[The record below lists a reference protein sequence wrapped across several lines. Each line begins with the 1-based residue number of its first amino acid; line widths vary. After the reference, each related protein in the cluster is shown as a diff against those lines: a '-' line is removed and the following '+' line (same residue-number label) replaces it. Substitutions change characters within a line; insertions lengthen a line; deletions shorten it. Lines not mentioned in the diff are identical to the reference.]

1 MKYWFRILC
10 FLVLSYLCNCE
21 LIAQVLHF
29 TDSYFNEGI
38 PFVILDKQDG
48 TQIIRSDLSGNITIQ
63 DTAKFKKWAFYHPE
77 YASSKFSIVRSEKSD
92 TIHVIFESIDE
103 HANSTFSDKKSRWI
117 IPNIL
122 KNRWKNDPIYHAPFY
137 YESYNKYRLSTTNLT
152 KLKLG
157 FDNMLAKLKL
167 KSLKKY
173 EKDHHLILSETY
185 TRKRYQDKNKNDETL
200 EAIQVAGIESP
211 TLSTVSSQFQSYS
224 IYDPFIKIMAK
235 EYTNPL
241 NKNTL
246 RRYHFETIRM
256 YEREKDTLFIV
267 KASPKSTTLV
277 ETIHAYYYINSSD
290 FAIEAAILFPS
301 SEKRNKLRAYKL
313 YQKQG
318 KGAWFPSGFTTILKV
333 SVLKNNIGFVSVTEN
348 RFSSILNDT
357 SFSQNDFT
365 ELAIKRGN
373 DVGLSSKSILKKQR
387 KIPLSAIDSNTYEF
401 YDTLGNFKYFK
412 NVADFAEKVYFRHI
426 PLRMVDLVFD
436 HTFAYN
442 DYEKLRIGL
451 GAQTNQ
457 DLSKIA
463 SIGGYGAYGYGDDRE
478 KYGGNLSFHPKNKW
492 NWKMGASAT
501 NDLQESGRSVFF
513 KDRYQHT
520 TEWQRKLNVS
530 RFDLVKGF
538 NVFMEANPVKYVDVY
553 LGIQHSTAN
562 PLYNYTYIDKRN
574 NFVFRELQG
583 KARYA
588 FGLRYFQLNEEKVP
602 LNTFYPIVWFNYTR
616 GFGEGTT
623 GFQYHVFETKLQYSI
638 NILGFGKSFFQL
650 NAGQAMGDLPYL
662 KLFNAYGSEGFR
674 SVTHNTFETMGYN
687 EFLSS
692 RFFYAFYSHQFGT
705 LHISARFKPKAEIAF
720 NAGIGGLSNKE
731 RHKEIKLKTL
741 EDGYYES
748 GFLLTNLIRINTSV
762 VKINLGTGYYY
773 RFGPNSFDTFGEN
786 SVFKFV
792 TQIGF

>member
-1 MKYWFRILC
+1 MKYLFRIF
-10 FLVLSYLCNCE
+10 FLFVVSHLCNSE

-29 TDSYFNEGI
+29 TDSYFNEGV

-48 TQIIRSDLSGNITIQ
+48 TQVTKSDLSGNIKVQ
-63 DTAKFKKWAFYHPE
+63 NTANFKKWVFYHPE
-77 YASSKFSIVRSEKSD
+77 YASSKFRIVRSEKPD
-92 TIHVIFESIDE
+92 TIHIIFESIVEQPD
-103 HANSTFSDKKSRWI
+103 ATFSDKESRFI
-117 IPNIL
+117 IQKVL
-122 KNRWKNDPIYHAPFY
+122 KNKWKNDPINHAPFY

-157 FDNMLAKLKL
+157 FDNLLAKLKL

-173 EKDHHLILSETY
+173 EKEHHLILSETY
-185 TRKRYQDKNKNDETL
+185 TRKRYQDKNKNDETV

-241 NKNTL
+241 NNNTF
-246 RRYHFETIRM
+246 RRYNFETIRI
-256 YEREKDTLFIV
+256 YKREKDSLFIV
-267 KASPKSTTLV
+267 KVSPQATTLV

-301 SEKRNKLRAYKL
+301 SEKKNKLRAYKQ
-313 YQKQG
+313 YQKQAR
-318 KGAWFPSGFTTILKV
+318 GAWFPSSFTTILKV
-333 SVLKNNIGFVSVTEN
+333 STLKNSIGFISVTEN

-357 SFSQNDFT
+357 SFAQNEFT

-373 DVGLSSKSILKKQR
+373 DVGLSSRSILEKQR
-387 KIPLSAIDSNTYEF
+387 KIPLSGIDKNTYEF

-412 NVADFAEKVYFRHI
+412 NVADFAEKVCFKHI

-478 KYGGNLSFHPKNKW
+478 KYGGNVSFHPKNKW
-492 NWKMGASAT
+492 SWKIGASVS
-501 NDLQESGRSVFF
+501 DDVQESGRLVFV

-530 RFDLVKGF
+530 RFDMVKHLKL
-538 NVFMEANPVKYVDVY
+538 FMDANPVKYLDLYV
-553 LGIQHSTAN
+553 GFQHSTAN
-562 PLYNYTYIDKRN
+562 PLYDYRYIDKKN
-574 NFVFRELQG
+574 DFVFREFHV

-588 FGLRYFQLNEEKVP
+588 FGLRYFQLSEEKIA
-602 LNTFYPIVWFNYTR
+602 LNTSYPIVWFNYTR
-616 GFGEGTT
+616 GFGEKNT
-623 GFQYHVFETKLQYSI
+623 GFYYHVIETKLQYSI
-638 NILGFGKSFFQL
+638 NILGFGKSFIQF
-650 NAGQAMGDLPYL
+650 NAGQAMGDLPYM

-705 LHISARFKPKAEIAF
+705 LHISSWFKPKAEIAF
-720 NAGIGGLSNKE
+720 NVGIGGLSKKE
-731 RHKEIKLKTL
+731 RHQGINIKSL
-741 EDGYYES
+741 ENGYFES
-748 GFLLTNLIRINTSV
+748 GFLLTNLIRINTSI

-773 RFGPNSFDTFGEN
+773 RFGSNSFDTFGEN